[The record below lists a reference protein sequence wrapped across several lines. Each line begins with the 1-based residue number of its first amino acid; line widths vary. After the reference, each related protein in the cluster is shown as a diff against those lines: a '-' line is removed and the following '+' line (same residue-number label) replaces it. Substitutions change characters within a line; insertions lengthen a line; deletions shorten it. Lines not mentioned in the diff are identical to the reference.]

1 MTGKEDFM
9 NEAVKYLA
17 LIICIVGGI
26 LFLVLRAPGQSDV
39 KAMAFA
45 MFWVGLLALLLGK

>member
-1 MTGKEDFM
+1 M

-26 LFLVLRAPGQSDV
+26 LFLVLRAPGQADW
-39 KAMAFA
+39 KALAKDC
-45 MFWVGLLALLLGK
+45 FWVGLLAFLWGK